1 MRRNPSHDRVAM
13 GCAALHPS
21 YTLMGTVVLVT
32 GSPRVGIVSVLLLFG
47 IGVWLLSRV
56 DIERGEQRVN
66 AGT

>member
-1 MRRNPSHDRVAM
+1 M
-13 GCAALHPS
+13 
-21 YTLMGTVVLVT
+21 VLVT